1 MAATPPKKSIVSPT
15 LVGVD
20 AGGAAGGSQ
29 KSGKGLVEMDV
40 FQVSSNLDTKVP
52 RWARLPQRVAGNDAI
67 MLVPTDDAT
76 APVPTDAT
84 DALGRQATT
93 PTKRRREG
101 PSARKRK
108 QAREEIE
115 APAPVDDDESVDGMV
130 NTVPGD
136 EEGGDPSASE
146 VSEDE
151 GDVEVGNDIGA
162 EGVNPPQNPKSPPLV
177 ITRK

>member
-1 MAATPPKKSIVSPT
+1 
-15 LVGVD
+15 
-20 AGGAAGGSQ
+20 
-29 KSGKGLVEMDV
+29 
-40 FQVSSNLDTKVP
+40 
-52 RWARLPQRVAGNDAI
+52 
-67 MLVPTDDAT
+67 MLVPTDDTA

-93 PTKRRREG
+93 HTKRKREG
-101 PSARKRK
+101 PSACKRK

-115 APAPVDDDESVDGMV
+115 APTPVDDDESVDGMV
-130 NTVPGD
+130 EAVSGE

-162 EGVNPPQNPKSPPLV
+162 EGVNPPQSPESPPLLA
-177 ITRK
+177 ITRRNDGRLEDNGDDDMEALG